1 MTVPLSL
8 RVAEAEARFYRRT
21 WRGSVVS
28 SFVTPILYLLAMGVG
43 LGSLVDENLGYGL
56 DGVSYLTFLAPGLLV
71 ATAMQTG
78 AAEGAWKVMAG
89 MKWRETWKARLAS
102 PIGVPSLVLG
112 HMIWSAARVLMV
124 SVAFAIV
131 MTAFQIAPL
140 LQSFLAVVPAFLV
153 GVAMVAITTSF
164 TVRLKSEAG
173 LPMYFRFVVI
183 PMFLFSGVFFPVSNL
198 PDWLQP
204 IALVTPMYHGV
215 ELARA
220 IVVGIPPAVAP
231 AISVAYLLAWIIA
244 GTYFAISPVRR
255 KLKP

>member
-8 RVAEAEARFYRRT
+8 RVAEAEARIYRRT

-28 SFVTPILYLLAMGVG
+28 SFLTPILYLLAIGVG

-78 AAEGAWKVMAG
+78 AAEGAWKVMGG

-131 MTAFQIAPL
+131 MASFGIAPL

-153 GVAMVAITTSF
+153 GVAMVAATTSF

-173 LPMYFRFVVI
+173 LPMFFRFVVI

-198 PDWLQP
+198 PDWLEP
-204 IALVTPMYHGV
+204 VALLTPMFHGV

-220 IVVGIPPAVAP
+220 IVIGTMPVVTPAV
-231 AISVAYLLAWIIA
+231 SVAYLLAWIVA
-244 GTYFAISPVRR
+244 GTYFAITPIRR
-255 KLKP
+255 RLKP

>member
-1 MTVPLSL
+1 
-8 RVAEAEARFYRRT
+8 
-21 WRGSVVS
+21 
-28 SFVTPILYLLAMGVG
+28 
-43 LGSLVDENLGYGL
+43 
-56 DGVSYLTFLAPGLLV
+56 
-71 ATAMQTG
+71 
-78 AAEGAWKVMAG
+78 
-89 MKWRETWKARLAS
+89 
-102 PIGVPSLVLG
+102 
-112 HMIWSAARVLMV
+112 MIWSAARVLMV

-131 MTAFQIAPL
+131 MAAFQIAPL

-153 GVAMVAITTSF
+153 GVAMVAATTSF

-215 ELARA
+215 ELARS

-231 AISVAYLLAWIIA
+231 VISVTYLLAWIIA
-244 GTYFAISPVRR
+244 GTYLAMSPIRR

>member
-8 RVAEAEARFYRRT
+8 RVAEAEARIYRRT
-21 WRGSVVS
+21 WRGSIVS

-43 LGSLVDENLGYGL
+43 LGSLVDESRGYGL
-56 DGVSYLTFLAPGLLV
+56 GNVSYLTFLAPGLRV

-78 AAEGAWKVMAG
+78 AAEGAWKVMG
-89 MKWRETWKARLAS
+89 GIKWRETWKARLAS
-102 PIGVPSLVLG
+102 PIGVPSLVFG
-112 HMIWSAARVLMV
+112 HMIWSAARVQMV

-131 MTAFQIAPL
+131 MEAFQIAPL

-153 GVAMVAITTSF
+153 GVAMVATTTSF
-164 TVRLKSEAG
+164 TVRLTSIAG

-183 PMFLFSGVFFPVSNL
+183 PMFLFSGVFLPVSNL

-204 IALVTPMYHGV
+204 IALATPMYHGV
-215 ELARA
+215 ELAGA
-220 IVVGIPPAVAP
+220 IVVGVPLAVAP
-231 AISVAYLLAWIIA
+231 VVSVAYLLAWIIA
-244 GTYFAISPVRR
+244 GTYFAMTPIRR

>member
-1 MTVPLSL
+1 MEWDEQKLISNIESNPLGFSPD
-8 RVAEAEARFYRRT
+8 A
-21 WRGSVVS
+21 
-28 SFVTPILYLLAMGVG
+28 
-43 LGSLVDENLGYGL
+43 
-56 DGVSYLTFLAPGLLV
+56 LT
-71 ATAMQTG
+71 
-78 AAEGAWKVMAG
+78 
-89 MKWRETWKARLAS
+89 R
-102 PIGVPSLVLG
+102 
-112 HMIWSAARVLMV
+112 
-124 SVAFAIV
+124 
-131 MTAFQIAPL
+131 PL

-153 GVAMVAITTSF
+153 GIAMVAATTSF

-220 IVVGIPPAVAP
+220 IVVGIPPAVTP
-231 AISVAYLLAWIIA
+231 AISVAYLLVWIIA
-244 GTYFAISPVRR
+244 GTYFAISPVRQ